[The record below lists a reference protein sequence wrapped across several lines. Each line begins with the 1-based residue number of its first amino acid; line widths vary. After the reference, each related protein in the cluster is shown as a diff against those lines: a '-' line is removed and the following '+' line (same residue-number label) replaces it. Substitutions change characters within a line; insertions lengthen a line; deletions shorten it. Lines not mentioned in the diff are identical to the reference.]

1 MHDFGTM
8 ALLRQYSLLNL
19 PTSWK
24 ASLISSYGSFL
35 AQQQQQ
41 QASPFH
47 RSLLTRGS
55 VSGGSTI
62 VPSAVPAPP
71 LPLPPISAVASPQ
84 PPLPP
89 SVAPSSAAP
98 PLPLPP
104 SSSSTSRKSNS
115 SYSASAA
122 SARLSPN
129 SSKQRTYPC
138 NECGKVFNAHYNL
151 TRHMPVHT
159 GNISFL
165 ITFLKMALVK
175 WGLFLQVRGL
185 LFAKSVGRDFG
196 KPLPYAGTR
205 SFIPRRNHINVV
217 PAVKPSTAARHSTL
231 ICEFIWATN
240 RGFANFAEKDFI
252 RKATTRTTG

>member
-115 SYSASAA
+115 SNSASAA

-129 SSKQRTYPC
+129 SNKQRTYPC

-159 GNISFL
+159 GNIFYLFTFENGTCKMSF
-165 ITFLKMALVK
+165 FCRCAA
-175 WGLFLQVRGL
+175 FCLQSLWEGISASL
-185 LFAKSVGRDFG
+185 YLM
-196 KPLPYAGTR
+196 
-205 SFIPRRNHINVV
+205 
-217 PAVKPSTAARHSTL
+217 PAQDHSYL
-231 ICEFIWATN
+231 GE
-240 RGFANFAEKDFI
+240 
-252 RKATTRTTG
+252 TT